1 MDNINEAKVK
11 GDDFNMR
18 EKVFGFAPTE
28 YFILDRYSEDLAP
41 FYKVGMNHIISTL
54 PINT

>member
-41 FYKVGMNHIISTL
+41 FYKVFTRLSL
-54 PINT
+54 